1 MARQRKNA
9 LPKYLELNPHNCTF
23 YYRHP
28 GMPSKA
34 NLGKDQQKAVRMAS
48 ALNSRYRIQCEQ
60 EAARLEASVD
70 FGGVSFADAF
80 AVFVEKYIV
89 DYRLKSSTAQLLRQR
104 QRRLAEPLGSIQVPI
119 ITTQMLREAISTDS
133 QFEQS
138 KLKTLLLR
146 FFRYAKSSGTYP
158 SHLANPVDDL
168 FVDPLPHKRRQRI
181 TIQQFNAIYG
191 VAPQWLRWLM
201 TLGFH
206 LALRRVDLVNLRF
219 DDVLG
224 DRIVSPIRKTDT
236 QAREIEATSVDFPIH
251 PDVRRVILEARRSS
265 LRLGRCPFIVHREP
279 ERPTMRARCALE
291 AGRIAH
297 PAQVLPD
304 YASKAFNRS
313 RKRAVE
319 TTNLF
324 DGLETREMPT
334 LHEIRALSSH
344 LYAKAGY
351 QVSAVQELMAHTD
364 PDMTRA
370 YQKGHARKVL
380 RVDMTLPFNVPGVE
394 APGHDDG
401 VREERAVYRLTALS
415 NRQEIFP
422 ENFLRKTRRSA

>member
-1 MARQRKNA
+1 MARQRKNS
-9 LPKYLELNPHNCTF
+9 LPKYLELNPHNYTF

-28 GMPSKA
+28 GMPGKA
-34 NLGKDQQKAVRMAS
+34 NLGKDEQKAVRMAK

-60 EAARLEASVD
+60 EAARLEVTLD
-70 FGGVSFADAF
+70 VGGVSFAVAF
-80 AVFVEKYIV
+80 AAFVEKYV
-89 DYRLKSSTAQLLRQR
+89 ADYRLKSSTAQLLRQR
-104 QRRLAEPLGSIQVPI
+104 QARLADALGETQVPM
-119 ITTQMLREAISTDS
+119 ITTQMLREAVSASS

-146 FFRYAKSSGTYP
+146 FFRYAKSTGTFP

-181 TIQQFNAIYG
+181 TIEQFNAIYG

-201 TLGFH
+201 TLAFH

-219 DDVLG
+219 EDVAG
-224 DRIVSPIRKTDT
+224 DRIISPIRKNDT

-291 AGRIAH
+291 TGRKTH
-297 PAQVLPD
+297 PAQITPD
-304 YASKAFNRS
+304 YASKAFKKARQL
-313 RKRAVE
+313 AAE
-319 TTNLF
+319 TSDLF
-324 DGLETREMPT
+324 NGLEPREMPT

-344 LYAKAGY
+344 LYARAGY
-351 QVSAVQELMAHTD
+351 QVSDVQELMAHTD

-380 RVDMTLPFNVPGVE
+380 RVEMMLPFNVPATDERGS
-394 APGHDDG
+394 PDG
-401 VREERAVYRLTALS
+401 VREERAVYRPILLS

-422 ENFLRKTRRSA
+422 ENFLTENRMIA